1 MLKYPLASVMVD
13 ANYSSQL
20 RALYKDNPWL
30 EALPDH
36 LDDKELFHA
45 IQGQLPY
52 DTAERELSAS
62 ERQDCVQSLTRTFI
76 PLGKSGEI
84 ARKIASAIREGYVS
98 RNPVKS
104 QWLNTLG
111 QIQDCIRTRDT
122 AFTTFGASNANAY
135 GFCIVGDSGMGKT
148 SAVNH
153 ALALFPQVIIHNKY
167 QDQAFPCV
175 QIVWMRLECPHDAS
189 VKGLCSQF
197 FMEFDKLTHEN
208 TYAKYASGGRATTD
222 QMIPQMALVG
232 ERHGLGLLVI
242 DEIQNI
248 SEAKSGGA
256 QRMLNFIV
264 QLVNTIGI
272 PVLLVGTPK
281 AIGLLSTDL
290 KTIRRSIGQQ
300 GMTLL
305 APLERNTSDWKS
317 LVKGLWKYQW
327 TTQST
332 ELTDEILDTL
342 YSFSKGNIDATVKL
356 IVETQRLAIR
366 QGRFGQ
372 PEIITSDIIRSAAK
386 SDAVKLVL
394 YRLTQER
401 GDYFTDADFEEK
413 PNPRKQDTGTS
424 RNESLEKEE
433 PVSLVNV
440 KRLATKKSGKK
451 NTEFIKKLE
460 EDELFLSSDDAF

>member
-1 MLKYPLASVMVD
+1 MVD
-13 ANYSSQL
+13 AKYTLQL

-30 EALPDH
+30 EALPDN
-36 LDDKELFHA
+36 LDDKELFYA

-52 DTAERELSAS
+52 DRSECKLSAS
-62 ERQDCVQSLTRTFI
+62 ERQDCVKSLSRVFI
-76 PLGKSGEI
+76 PLGKNGEI
-84 ARKIASAIREGYVS
+84 ARKIASAIREGYVN
-98 RNPVKS
+98 RNPVKN
-104 QWLNTLG
+104 QWLTTLG
-111 QIQDCIRTRDT
+111 QIQDCVQTRD
-122 AFTTFGASNANAY
+122 AEFTTLGGSNANAY

-153 ALALFPQVIIHNKY
+153 ALSLFPQVIIHSKY
-167 QDQAFPCV
+167 QERSFPCA

-197 FMEFDKLTHEN
+197 FMEFDKLTREN
-208 TYAKYASGGRATTD
+208 TYAKFASGGRATTD
-222 QMIPQMALVG
+222 QMIPQMALVA

-290 KTIRRSIGQQ
+290 KTIRRSSGQQ
-300 GMTLL
+300 GMTHL
-305 APLERNTSDWKS
+305 APLERHTSDWKS

-327 TTQST
+327 TAQNT
-332 ELTDEILDTL
+332 ELSDELLDAL

-356 IVETQRLAIR
+356 IIEAQRLAIR
-366 QGRFGQ
+366 QGRSGQ
-372 PEIITSDIIRSAAK
+372 SEIITSDIIRSAAN
-386 SDAVKLVL
+386 SDNVKLIM
-394 YRLTQER
+394 YRLSQER
-401 GDYFTDADFEEK
+401 EVHFTDADREEK
-413 PNPRKQDTGTS
+413 SKLQERLDKGIPH
-424 RNESLEKEE
+424 NEKFEKAESISHPQAKRHTEKRSSEE
-433 PVSLVNV
+433 NSD
-440 KRLATKKSGKK
+440 
-451 NTEFIKKLE
+451 FIKKLE
-460 EDELFLSSDDAF
+460 GEGLFLTSDDAF